1 MGTPAQIALAKELL
15 ALACTAAEENV
26 PVTFPSVE
34 VSEMPCCCSA
44 VLLLYS
50 ASICTCVRV
59 LGGGGGRVNKVRKVV
74 LFRVSLSSLT
84 HSLTRSDHDAHQD
97 TMHRL
102 VQLSRRNFVRSKI
115 EIPASVSVGALIGRV
130 GAGLATLR
138 RYGWTAATA
147 ILCTDCSA
155 LHKISIHFILP

>member
-1 MGTPAQIALAKELL
+1 M
-15 ALACTAAEENV
+15 
-26 PVTFPSVE
+26 
-34 VSEMPCCCSA
+34 
-44 VLLLYS
+44 
-50 ASICTCVRV
+50 CTCVRACV

-84 HSLTRSDHDAHQD
+84 HSLARSDHDVFLLSSLTHSLARSYHDAHQD

-138 RYGWTAATA
+138 RYGWTTATA

-155 LHKISIHFILP
+155 LHKISVHFILP